1 MRHGVTTNPALH
13 LQRAKMMTIKQF
25 KHLKSQPFYYLD
37 YSPYSMTS
45 STVNSPSNII
55 SRYFDL
61 CVLNFEILGDI
72 TKDMSNSMVSSLGN
86 RSVEISC
93 IDINI

>member
-1 MRHGVTTNPALH
+1 
-13 LQRAKMMTIKQF
+13 MMTIKQF
-25 KHLKSQPFYYLD
+25 KYMKSQPFYYSD

-61 CVLNFEILGDI
+61 HVLNFAILDDT
-72 TKDMSNSMVSSLGN
+72 TKYMSNSMVSSSGN

-93 IDINI
+93 IDIYIDR